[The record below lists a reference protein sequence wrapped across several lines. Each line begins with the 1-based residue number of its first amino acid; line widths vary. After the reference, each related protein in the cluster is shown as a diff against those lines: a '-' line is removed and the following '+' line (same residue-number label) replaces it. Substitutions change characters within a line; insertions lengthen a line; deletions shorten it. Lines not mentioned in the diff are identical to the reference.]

1 MSRPLLRYEQDSF
14 DTYIYLSP
22 ACLRR
27 VSLRVDFIRMQP
39 GSAYWYTAFPRKT
52 LDATSGLQARVLK
65 SALDC
70 AFT

>member
-1 MSRPLLRYEQDSF
+1 
-14 DTYIYLSP
+14 
-22 ACLRR
+22 
-27 VSLRVDFIRMQP
+27 MQP
-39 GSAYWYTAFPRKT
+39 GSAYWYMAFPRKT